1 MERAKQGTQPTN
13 VVEDRRSEINDIK
26 IFRWIGW
33 NASVWL
39 AGEQLD
45 QCEMQSNVNV
55 GRSGITRLSRCRRMQ
70 TLQYYYHD
78 PGQTPS
84 TFPSEELW
92 FSESVASLRLPPNRP
107 NSPKKLPN
115 IEIRVN
121 ASDLRDWDSN

>member
-1 MERAKQGTQPTN
+1 MLAEVGSHGCLA
-13 VVEDRRSEINDIK
+13 V
-26 IFRWIGW
+26 IG
-33 NASVWL
+33 
-39 AGEQLD
+39 
-45 QCEMQSNVNV
+45 CKP
-55 GRSGITRLSRCRRMQ
+55 
-70 TLQYYYHD
+70 YYYHD